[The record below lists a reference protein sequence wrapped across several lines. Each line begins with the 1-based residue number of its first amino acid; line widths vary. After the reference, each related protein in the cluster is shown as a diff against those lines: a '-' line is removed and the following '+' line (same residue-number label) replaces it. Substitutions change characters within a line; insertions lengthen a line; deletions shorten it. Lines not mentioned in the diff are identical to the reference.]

1 MVLRSL
7 KHIYD
12 VPAMMKQDFASL
24 FTSKLITIADQ
35 SEYVFRFSKFI
46 AWSAARVWFLFKLY
60 LILGYHIA

>member
-35 SEYVFRFSKFI
+35 SEYVLRFSKFI
-46 AWSAARVWFLFKLY
+46 ALSSARVWFLFKLY
-60 LILGYHIA
+60 LILGYHIV